1 MSQGRT
7 SSTASPAKGLQN
19 VAALWERGG
28 VVRVVVVAPG
38 ATASLVEAFD
48 AESIVQARTRLTA
61 AKVSRVVRIASG
73 GECVAKIE
81 KLPEATGPELDAA
94 IDLLAEAVLP
104 EDAPKHRR
112 AAARVETPAGP
123 AVLATAWHG
132 KAPEELEGLDERWMS
147 EPAALML
154 AFGGESSVSIS
165 PDRAGGSLVVVAAGA
180 SRTVLRCTRLDPVA
194 TDRWDAAVSGAAA
207 AAGVAGM
214 PMPTTDEVSSSAS
227 GDGLRENLSGVPR
240 DRGWL
245 AKYAVP
251 AAAAAHAASG
261 GRLAGMTGSEGAGH
275 EPMVLRLATWLSYPG
290 NAVALLAGSV
300 AVMLLAPPLLAGARA
315 GILHLRSG
323 EYREAQT
330 QRTELSKQAG
340 LYQQLE
346 ETRWPMTKLWA
357 DISNAT
363 PQNVVIE
370 TMTIEREGTRG
381 LTLRGRADSSADLV
395 LLQRNLNSTG
405 VFSNVQIGQS
415 ETTGASTSFT
425 LQAAV
430 IGPTVASRRIDDFAK
445 ETLQA
450 RLYKN
455 GARPAPRGESEP
467 EPADAEPMDEV
478 APPARGVEGAGGGRT
493 TPTNGGVAGEQTR
506 PVEPRGTR
514 GSEVPAALTDEQI
527 KAMDRTAA
535 TREWAARLSASRN
548 AKDPAD
554 KARLTEEAAKLR
566 ARMEELNRGGGS

>member
-7 SSTASPAKGLQN
+7 TSTTTPAKGLQH

-38 ATASLVEAFD
+38 ATPSLVEAF
-48 AESIVQARTRLTA
+48 ESANLKQARDRLA
-61 AKVSRVVRIASG
+61 AGKIGRVVRIASG
-73 GECVAKIE
+73 GSCVAKIE
-81 KLPEATGPELDAA
+81 KLPEASGPELDAA

-132 KAPEELEGLDERWMS
+132 PAPEEIEGLDERWMA
-147 EPAALML
+147 EPAAMML
-154 AFGGESSVSIS
+154 SFGAESSISLS
-165 PDRAGGSLVVVAAGA
+165 PDRASGSLAVVAAGA
-180 SRTVLRCTRLDPVA
+180 AKTVIRCTRLDPA
-194 TDRWDAAVSGAAA
+194 ASERWDAAAGAAAA
-207 AAGVAGM
+207 AAGVATT
-214 PMPTTDEVSSSAS
+214 PMPATDEVATSAS
-227 GDGLRENLSGVPR
+227 GDGLREMLAGVPR

-245 AKYAVP
+245 SKYAIP
-251 AAAAAHAASG
+251 AAAAAHLAAG
-261 GRLAGMTGSEGAGH
+261 GRLAAMTGGEGAGH
-275 EPMVLRLATWLSYPG
+275 EPAVLRLATWLSSPG
-290 NAVALLAGSV
+290 NAVTLLAASV

-323 EYREAQT
+323 DYREAQT
-330 QRTELSKQAG
+330 QRAELSKQAG

-346 ETRWPMTKLWA
+346 QTRWPMTKLWA
-357 DISNAT
+357 DVSNAT

-370 TMTIEREGTRG
+370 AMTIEREGTRG

-395 LLQRNLNSTG
+395 LLQKNLNNTG
-405 VFSNVQIGQS
+405 VFANVQIGQS

-430 IGPTVASRRIDDFAK
+430 IGPTVASRKIDDFAK
-445 ETLQA
+445 ETLQQ

-455 GARPAPRGESEP
+455 GARPTTRTAAPEPSDDEGMDDATPVRAEGES
-467 EPADAEPMDEV
+467 D
-478 APPARGVEGAGGGRT
+478 RGRSVPSG
-493 TPTNGGVAGEQTR
+493 GGVAGEQTR
-506 PVEPRGTR
+506 PAETRGTR
-514 GSEVPAALTDEQI
+514 AGEAPAPLTDEQI

-535 TREWAARLSASRN
+535 TREWASRLSASRN

-566 ARMEELNRGGGS
+566 ARMNELNSGGGS

>member
-7 SSTASPAKGLQN
+7 TSTTTPPKGLQH

-38 ATASLVEAFD
+38 ATPSLVEAF
-48 AESIVQARTRLTA
+48 ESANLKQARDRLA
-61 AKVSRVVRIASG
+61 AGKIGRVVRIASG
-73 GECVAKIE
+73 GSCVAKIE
-81 KLPEATGPELDAA
+81 KLPEASGPELDAA

-112 AAARVETPAGP
+112 AAARVETPGGP

-132 KAPEELEGLDERWMS
+132 PAPEEIEGLDERWMA
-147 EPAALML
+147 EPAAMML
-154 AFGGESSVSIS
+154 SFGAESSISLS
-165 PDRAGGSLVVVAAGA
+165 PDRTSGSLVVVAAGA
-180 SRTVLRCTRLDPVA
+180 AKTVIRCTRLDPA
-194 TDRWDAAVSGAAA
+194 ASERWDAAAGAAAA
-207 AAGVAGM
+207 AAGVATT
-214 PMPTTDEVSSSAS
+214 PMPATDEVATSAS
-227 GDGLRENLSGVPR
+227 GDGLREMLAGVPR
-240 DRGWL
+240 DHGWL
-245 AKYAVP
+245 SKYAIP
-251 AAAAAHAASG
+251 AAAAAHLAAG
-261 GRLAGMTGSEGAGH
+261 GRLAAMTGGEGAGH
-275 EPMVLRLATWLSYPG
+275 EPAVLRLATWLSSPG
-290 NAVALLAGSV
+290 NAVTLLAASV

-323 EYREAQT
+323 DYREAQT
-330 QRTELSKQAG
+330 QRAELSKQAG

-346 ETRWPMTKLWA
+346 QTRWPMTKLWA
-357 DISNAT
+357 DVSNAT

-370 TMTIEREGTRG
+370 AMTIEREGTRG

-395 LLQRNLNSTG
+395 LLQKNLNNTG
-405 VFSNVQIGQS
+405 VFANVQIGQS

-430 IGPTVASRRIDDFAK
+430 IGPTVASRKIDDFAK
-445 ETLQA
+445 ETLQQ

-455 GARPAPRGESEP
+455 GARPTTRTAAPEPPDDEGMDDATPARAEGES
-467 EPADAEPMDEV
+467 D
-478 APPARGVEGAGGGRT
+478 RGRT
-493 TPTNGGVAGEQTR
+493 VPSGGGVAGEQTR
-506 PVEPRGTR
+506 PAETRGTR
-514 GSEVPAALTDEQI
+514 AGEAPAPLTDEQI

-535 TREWAARLSASRN
+535 TREWASRLSASRN

-566 ARMEELNRGGGS
+566 ARMNELNSGGGS

>member
-1 MSQGRT
+1 
-7 SSTASPAKGLQN
+7 

-38 ATASLVEAFD
+38 ATPSLVEAF
-48 AESIVQARTRLTA
+48 ESANLKQARDRLA
-61 AKVSRVVRIASG
+61 AGKISRVVRIASG
-73 GECVAKIE
+73 GSCVAKIE
-81 KLPEATGPELDAA
+81 KLPEASGPELDAA

-132 KAPEELEGLDERWMS
+132 PAPEEIEGLDERWMA
-147 EPAALML
+147 EPAAMML
-154 AFGGESSVSIS
+154 SFGAESSISLS
-165 PDRAGGSLVVVAAGA
+165 PDRTSGSLVVVAAGA
-180 SRTVLRCTRLDPVA
+180 GKTVIRCTRLDPA
-194 TDRWDAAVSGAAA
+194 ASERWDAAAGAAAA
-207 AAGVAGM
+207 AAGVATT
-214 PMPTTDEVSSSAS
+214 PMPATDEVATSAS
-227 GDGLRENLSGVPR
+227 GEGLREMLAGVPR

-245 AKYAVP
+245 SKYAIP
-251 AAAAAHAASG
+251 AAAAAHLAAG
-261 GRLAGMTGSEGAGH
+261 GRLSAMTGGEGAGR
-275 EPMVLRLATWLSYPG
+275 EPAVLRLATWLSSPG
-290 NAVALLAGSV
+290 NAMTLLAASL

-323 EYREAQT
+323 DYREAQT
-330 QRTELSKQAG
+330 QRAELSKQAG

-346 ETRWPMTKLWA
+346 QTRWPMTKLWA

-370 TMTIEREGTRG
+370 AMTIEREGTRG

-395 LLQRNLNSTG
+395 LLQKNLNNTG
-405 VFSNVQIGQS
+405 VFANVQIGQS

-430 IGPTVASRRIDDFAK
+430 IGPTVASRKIDDFAK
-445 ETLQA
+445 ETLQQ

-455 GARPAPRGESEP
+455 GARPTTRTAAPEPPDDEGMDDATPARAEGES
-467 EPADAEPMDEV
+467 D
-478 APPARGVEGAGGGRT
+478 RGRT
-493 TPTNGGVAGEQTR
+493 VPSGGGVAGEQTR
-506 PVEPRGTR
+506 PAETR
-514 GSEVPAALTDEQI
+514 GARAGEAPAPLTDEQI

-535 TREWAARLSASRN
+535 TREWASRLSASRN

-566 ARMEELNRGGGS
+566 ARMNELNSGGGS